1 MTRPIALDPASD
13 LVTIPLADR
22 SRRSVN
28 ERASLT
34 ALRGIGWLVLRFGV
48 LAALVIVWQLAAVAA
63 QNPFFP
69 PPLRIVAR
77 IQQLWFDGPPLHL
90 WTSPAYWADVA
101 PSLARMLAGWI
112 LGSLAGALL
121 GTAGGASRTVRQMV
135 DPVAQFLRALP
146 TPAVLPVFLILFG
159 ASDTMRV
166 LVIAF
171 GCTWP
176 VMLNAMQATAHIDQ
190 QARDTA
196 WSLRLG
202 PWRRLVQIDLRFAT
216 PAIFAG
222 MRIGL
227 ALALVLMVL
236 SEWIVST
243 SGLGFF
249 LVDSQR
255 RFEFEGMWA
264 AMVLIGVVG
273 YLTNTAFTGVERRLL
288 RWHRGSRA
296 QSE

>member
-1 MTRPIALDPASD
+1 MTRPTGLDPASD
-13 LVTIPLADR
+13 AVAISLVDR
-22 SRRSVN
+22 RRRSVT
-28 ERASLT
+28 ERVSRT
-34 ALRGIGWLVLRFGV
+34 ALRGVGWLALRFGV
-48 LAALVIVWQLAAVAA
+48 LAALIMVWQSAAAA
-63 QNPFFP
+63 APNPFFP
-69 PPLRIVAR
+69 PPLRILVR
-77 IQQLWFDGPPLHL
+77 IQEVWLDGPPLHL
-90 WTSPAYWADVA
+90 WTSPALWADVA
-101 PSLARMLAGWI
+101 PSIARMLLGWT

-121 GTAGGASRTVRQMV
+121 GAAVGASRTVRQMV

-190 QARDTA
+190 QARDTVR
-196 WSLRLG
+196 SMRLR

-255 RFEFEGMWA
+255 RFNFESMWA
-264 AMVLIGVVG
+264 AMVLIGVIG
-273 YLTNTAFTGVERRLL
+273 YLANIAFTGVERRLL

-296 QSE
+296 HGD